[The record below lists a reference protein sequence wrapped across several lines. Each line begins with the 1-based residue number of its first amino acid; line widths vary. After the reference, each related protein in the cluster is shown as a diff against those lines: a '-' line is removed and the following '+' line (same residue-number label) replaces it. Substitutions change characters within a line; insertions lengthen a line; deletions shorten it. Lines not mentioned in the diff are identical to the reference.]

1 MQKWQQGADKDI
13 VQLAKKA
20 RKEGEKEEARRMKET
35 IAKVNSV
42 ISKKSKET
50 SAEKKAEQKIQAEA
64 NKLTQ
69 KIEKDPNLN
78 QHEKAQTI
86 NEVKNEVRAAIS
98 NIYGRPKKPVP
109 VPPKQEG
116 WDKCNA
122 WTENPLTAKISDKD
136 IQLVKKHIPEV
147 GDMFEKVVKPNKEQK
162 KPEEVTPPAD
172 AAAAAAAA
180 AANPTPAPPAAA
192 S

>member
-64 NKLTQ
+64 NKLT
-69 KIEKDPNLN
+69 
-78 QHEKAQTI
+78 
-86 NEVKNEVRAAIS
+86 
-98 NIYGRPKKPVP
+98 
-109 VPPKQEG
+109 
-116 WDKCNA
+116 
-122 WTENPLTAKISDKD
+122 
-136 IQLVKKHIPEV
+136 
-147 GDMFEKVVKPNKEQK
+147 
-162 KPEEVTPPAD
+162 
-172 AAAAAAAA
+172 
-180 AANPTPAPPAAA
+180 
-192 S
+192 